1 VPFTH
6 DWGVCNTF
14 TFDVFSIRHRKHTA
28 IPVVRQGTAW
38 SVMGDLNSDCE
49 WAFGFQHGEVFRLR
63 LSFSRVGYRND
74 MDVV

>member
-1 VPFTH
+1 
-6 DWGVCNTF
+6 
-14 TFDVFSIRHRKHTA
+14 
-28 IPVVRQGTAW
+28 
-38 SVMGDLNSDCE
+38 MGDLNSDCE